1 VPTLILAIV
10 QRLIDATI
18 GSRGY
23 LERAITAQE
32 ELINHNDGGN
42 DLTGTALRLRKEVQR
57 LRRITIPA
65 VSVLRELRQSR
76 PVDELDQD
84 WEMLTARL
92 DALLTSLDDDLSAL
106 DGVLLAA
113 SAVAQLR
120 MSRYLRALLALSVL
134 ALPVLVVTTTL
145 GMTVNSPLTGQPY
158 GFTIGLAIAGVV
170 FLVAL
175 FMARYSRLI

>member
-1 VPTLILAIV
+1 
-10 QRLIDATI
+10 
-18 GSRGY
+18 
-23 LERAITAQE
+23 
-32 ELINHNDGGN
+32 
-42 DLTGTALRLRKEVQR
+42 
-57 LRRITIPA
+57 
-65 VSVLRELRQSR
+65 
-76 PVDELDQD
+76 
-84 WEMLTARL
+84 MLTARL